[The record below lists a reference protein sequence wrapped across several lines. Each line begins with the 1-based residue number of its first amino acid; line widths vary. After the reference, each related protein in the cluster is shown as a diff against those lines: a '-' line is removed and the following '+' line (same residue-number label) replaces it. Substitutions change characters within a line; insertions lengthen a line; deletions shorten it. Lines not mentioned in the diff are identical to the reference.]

1 MSLLRSRYDGP
12 ILRLALPSLGA
23 LVAEPLF
30 LATDTALVGHLG
42 APPLAALGVASTVL
56 QTALGLLI
64 FLAYATTP
72 LVARRLGAGDRR
84 GALHAGIDG
93 MWLAAGL
100 GVVLGAAGWLAGPW
114 LTGLFGAEP
123 DVAAAAARYLR
134 ISCLGLPAMLVVV
147 AATGLFR
154 GLLDTRTPLVVAG
167 VGFAAN
173 AGLNALLIY
182 PAGLGLDGSAV
193 GTVLAQTGMA
203 TACVLIAV
211 RHARRGK
218 VSLRPGRVGL
228 LATARSGGWLFLRN
242 LSMRIVL
249 VATVVAA
256 TTHGT
261 VALAATQAVFTVF
274 STAALGLDALAIAG
288 QAMVGHALGAG
299 DGTQARAVLRRLLE
313 LAGVGGLLL
322 GLLLAACARPL
333 AAVFT
338 SDGAVA
344 AAIAAGLVV
353 VAVGLPVGGVV
364 WALDGVLM
372 GAGDNR
378 YLALAGAINVAVT
391 LPALLWVRQAS
402 MPVTTA
408 VAAIWWVFG
417 VGYMVVRLVALGVRA
432 RGRRWVVLGV

>member
-1 MSLLRSRYDGP
+1 MTVLRSPYDGP
-12 ILRLALPSLGA
+12 ILRLAVPSLGA
-23 LVAEPLF
+23 LIAEPLF

-42 APPLAALGVASTVL
+42 AGPLAALGVASTVL

-72 LVARRLGAGDRR
+72 LVARRLGAGDSR

-100 GVVLGAAGWLAGPW
+100 GVVLAVVGWVAGPW

-167 VGFAAN
+167 LGFAAN

-203 TACVLIAV
+203 AACVVIAV

-218 VSLRPGRVGL
+218 VGLRPGRVGL

-256 TTHGT
+256 TAHGT

-274 STAALGLDALAIAG
+274 GIAALGLDALAIAG
-288 QAMVGHALGAG
+288 QAMIGHALGAG
-299 DGTQARAVLRRLLE
+299 DGTRARAVLTRLLQ
-313 LAGVGGLLL
+313 LAGVGGLAL
-322 GLLLAACARPL
+322 GLALAAVSGPL

-338 SDGAVA
+338 SDGAVR
-344 AAIAAGLVV
+344 AAIAVGLGV
-353 VAVGLPVGGVV
+353 VALGLPVGGVV

-378 YLALAGAINVAVT
+378 YLALAGAINLVVT
-391 LPALLWVRQAS
+391 LPALLWLMRLPMS
-402 MPVTTA
+402 TTGA
-408 VAAIWWVFG
+408 VAAIWLVFA
-417 VGYMVVRLVALGVRA
+417 VGYLVVRLVTLSTRA
-432 RGRRWVVLGV
+432 RDRRWMVLGV